1 MTRTNASHHSFSA
14 RPGAS
19 FRAATRPL
27 GRAALSCGL
36 AGALSLGAAG
46 AALAGGHDSAA
57 QAGGGQGRAAGQQ
70 SSAQKSSAQQS
81 SAQKSA
87 SQKSSS
93 QKSSV
98 TPRTSENHGPAAA
111 TKDSGSRQPAEA
123 TNTGSQRAARAHQ
136 QKSSGSRT
144 STPQRDH
151 DPRGNNGTIKID
163 GPAWD
168 ARVDNEPHTS
178 CAFRVT
184 FFGFDEGQTA
194 DITVTGVAPTGG
206 GVLLHETAV
215 PTSGDPAGGAAHD
228 FDGATRVYT
237 ADDLGLDV
245 VTPHPQQGYHLKV
258 AVDTLEAPGGAK
270 QKVLW
275 LEPCGT
281 ESPVTQPE
289 VGGLEQ
295 GTETPPSVVPGSQPE
310 TPAGSEAPAG
320 SETSEVAATSELPQG
335 TAVTAP
341 RALRAEAAYREAPVA
356 PVTQGSAHSAIPQA
370 QQASAL
376 PASLA
381 FTGAAGL
388 ELLALTGAAAAAAGA
403 GLLVARRRASAQA
416 G

>member
-1 MTRTNASHHSFSA
+1 MTRTNASHRSISA

-19 FRAATRPL
+19 FLAATRPL

-46 AALAGGHDSAA
+46 AALAGGQDSAA

-70 SSAQKSSAQQS
+70 PSAQQSAPQQSAAQQSSAQQS
-81 SAQKSA
+81 SAQ
-87 SQKSSS
+87 Q
-93 QKSSV
+93 SSV
-98 TPRTSENHGPAAA
+98 TPRESESHRPAAA

-123 TNTGSQRAARAHQ
+123 TNTGSKTARAHQ
-136 QKSSGSRT
+136 QKTAGSPA
-144 STPQRDH
+144 SAPQRDH

-237 ADDLGLDV
+237 ADDLGLDA

-258 AVDTLEAPGGAK
+258 AVDSLEAPGGAK

-281 ESPVTQPE
+281 EAPVTQPE

-295 GTETPPSVVPGSQPE
+295 GAETPSSAVPGSQPE

-320 SETSEVAATSELPQG
+320 SQTSEGAATSDLPQG
-335 TAVTAP
+335 AALTTP
-341 RALRAEAAYREAPVA
+341 QALRAEAAYREVQASVA
-356 PVTQGSAHSAIPQA
+356 QGSSHSSVAQA

>member
-1 MTRTNASHHSFSA
+1 MTRTSTTPRFLSAHSGSA
-14 RPGAS
+14 

-46 AALAGGHDSAA
+46 AALANGHDGAA
-57 QAGGGQGRAAGQQ
+57 PGGGAQGRATGQK
-70 SSAQKSSAQQS
+70 SSAQKSSAQKSSAQKS

-87 SQKSSS
+87 
-93 QKSSV
+93 
-98 TPRTSENHGPAAA
+98 A
-111 TKDSGSRQPAEA
+111 TKKAGTGQSATPAKGSASQPSAGTPSKTSG
-123 TNTGSQRAARAHQ
+123 AH
-136 QKSSGSRT
+136 T
-144 STPQRDH
+144 SAPRRGH
-151 DPRGNNGTIKID
+151 DPRGNNGTIKVD

-215 PTSGDPAGGAAHD
+215 PTSDDRAGGAAHD

-237 ADDLGLDV
+237 ADDLGLDAV
-245 VTPHPQQGYHLKV
+245 APHPQQGYHLKV
-258 AVDTLEAPGGAK
+258 AVDSLEAPGGAK

-281 ESPVTQPE
+281 QAPVTPTE
-289 VGGLEQ
+289 GGAPEQ
-295 GTETPPSVVPGSQPE
+295 GGQVPSGTVPGGQPE
-310 TPAGSEAPAG
+310 TPAGPQGPEVPAAP
-320 SETSEVAATSELPQG
+320 ELPRHSPQ
-335 TAVTAP
+335 TAP
-341 RALRAEAAYREAPVA
+341 PALRAEEAAYREEAA
-356 PVTQGSAHSAIPQA
+356 TALAARAGSAAEAPARASARTVE
-370 QQASAL
+370 QASAL
-376 PASLA
+376 PNRLA

-403 GLLVARRRASAQA
+403 GLLVARRSASAGA
-416 G
+416 R